1 MSHEKQQSVIFSKHK
16 LQDKAVKTPS
26 NKNPQGRQCRRVFS
40 LQYKIEGAPTN
51 TRSGQ
56 LEPSRSGTALVTG
69 GIICCGEQ
77 WLAAAHTACADDD
90 NAACDEACS
99 GQRVQLG

>member
-1 MSHEKQQSVIFSKHK
+1 MKNNKG
-16 LQDKAVKTPS
+16 LQF
-26 NKNPQGRQCRRVFS
+26 RRVFS

-56 LEPSRSGTALVTG
+56 LEPSRSGTA
-69 GIICCGEQ
+69 ISHRRDICCGEQ

-99 GQRVQLG
+99 GQRV